1 LSFFLGFF
9 VAAVVAVVA
18 VGVVGGVGAE
28 LQIRHPEDETQCM
41 TCPLGSLP
49 DSNRT
54 QCEEIPE
61 VYLRADSGWAIG
73 VMSFSS
79 VGIVL
84 TSLVRP
90 ESNCHP
96 WHWPGEYFVFICAL
110 S

>member
-1 LSFFLGFF
+1 
-9 VAAVVAVVA
+9 
-18 VGVVGGVGAE
+18 
-28 LQIRHPEDETQCM
+28 M

-90 ESNCHP
+90 NLEAPLFSFLFFFDHHLC
-96 WHWPGEYFVFICAL
+96 
-110 S
+110 

>member
-1 LSFFLGFF
+1 
-9 VAAVVAVVA
+9 
-18 VGVVGGVGAE
+18 
-28 LQIRHPEDETQCM
+28 M

-90 ESNCHP
+90 NLEAP
-96 WHWPGEYFVFICAL
+96 LFFFFFFFFFF
-110 S
+110 